1 MTEEEQEKEAEQYA
15 VENWEH
21 YEEGQ
26 TDYKALKQAYLDSAE
41 PREKR
46 IAELETRCN
55 ELFLQTMQL
64 TKAKELLKQWLQT
77 SKASGCDNIN
87 IVTDTEQF
95 LSEVKK

>member
-1 MTEEEQEKEAEQYA
+1 MNEELEKEAEQYA

-46 IAELETRCN
+46 IAELEAQIEKMKCCSN
-55 ELFLQTMQL
+55 CVYL
-64 TKAKELLKQWLQT
+64 A
-77 SKASGCDNIN
+77 GCD
-87 IVTDTEQF
+87 
-95 LSEVKK
+95 LSGYEECKNFDKWELREKKEK